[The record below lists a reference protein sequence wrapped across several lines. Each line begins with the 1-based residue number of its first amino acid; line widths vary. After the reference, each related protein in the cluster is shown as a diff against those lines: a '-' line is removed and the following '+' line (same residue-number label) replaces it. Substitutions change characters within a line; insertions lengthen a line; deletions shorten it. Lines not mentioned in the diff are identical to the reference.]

1 MNVKATDQNKR
12 KAPSLL
18 AEYKAVRTK
27 PALFAEKVVWTL
39 VIYHVRIK
47 LVLRQKSKVLS

>member
-47 LVLRQKSKVLS
+47 LVLRRKSKVLY